1 MKYYLNGVSFDTY
14 GVKVKT
20 SQGMLDALELK
31 TPLSLDWDGY
41 HGMEVDLSAPRY
53 GVRTITLEC
62 FSLAVDKSTSVQKL
76 TEFFHELSKPGTH
89 RLMIDTGESKPL
101 VYEVYRQGSVKT
113 ERVWQGGVN
122 VGVFTLELIEP
133 NPIKKVYKHVRTT
146 TANKTATLTITSEK
160 EVAVFWGDGAKTEA
174 RGTDILLSH
183 DYAKNGTYYIVI
195 AGVIEEIGAI
205 TTNATLVWNLL

>member
-1 MKYYLNGVSFDTY
+1 MKYYLNGVNFDTY
-14 GVKVKT
+14 GIKVKT

-41 HGMEVDLSAPRY
+41 HGKQVDLSAPRY
-53 GVRTITLEC
+53 DVRTIRLEC

-89 RLMIDTGESKPL
+89 RLMIDTDESKPL

-113 ERVWQGGVN
+113 ERIWQGGVN
-122 VGVFTLELIEP
+122 IGVFTLELIEP
-133 NPIKKVYKHVRTT
+133 DPIKKVYKHVRTS

-160 EVAVFWGDGAKTEA
+160 EVTVFWGDGAKTEV

-183 DYAKNGTYYIVI
+183 DYTINGTYYIVI
-195 AGVIEEIGAI
+195 AGVIEELGTI
-205 TTNATLVWNLL
+205 TTNTTLVWNLL